1 MPVPEETV
9 THPILNIQ
17 SLSVSSIYRDPQQ
30 GCIQKCVQSALTGT
44 TKLQSWKMK
53 EQMTVVEDDYIE
65 SKENDGDATVTKC
78 NVFCSIIV
86 ISAPLFS
93 NATVSTPSFF
103 SISD

>member
-1 MPVPEETV
+1 
-9 THPILNIQ
+9 
-17 SLSVSSIYRDPQQ
+17 
-30 GCIQKCVQSALTGT
+30 
-44 TKLQSWKMK
+44 MK

-65 SKENDGDATVTKC
+65 SKENDGDAAVTKC

-86 ISAPLFS
+86 ISAPLIS